1 MPEEQK
7 QGKKPDKQ
15 GGVAKE
21 EAEAG
26 GRSNYICW
34 NCGRVNYAPDYWS
47 YFVCW
52 YCHEVNTI

>member
-1 MPEEQK
+1 MPEEK
-7 QGKKPDKQ
+7 TGKKPDKE

-34 NCGRVNYAPDYWS
+34 NCGRVNYAPDNWN

-52 YCHEVNTI
+52 HCQAVNYI